1 MKTWDALYQ
10 FWKTEDGQIY
20 SQHMGLLIRCKDCHW
35 YSNGTL
41 NGKHLCMI
49 NKYLFDEVEADDY
62 CSRAE
67 RKEDGT
73 I

>member
-1 MKTWDALYQ
+1 MREWIVPDNDIGVDGAYFDYQ
-10 FWKTEDGQIY
+10 E
-20 SQHMGLLIRCKDCHW
+20 LLRCKDCKW
-35 YSNGTL
+35 YSSGTL

-67 RKEDGT
+67 RRCE
-73 I
+73 